1 MSARREGGDGVK
13 KLLMAVWVALMMAP
27 FAWANHT
34 ATDETGHAVSVPEH
48 AHRIICLIPSVTDA
62 VFALGAG
69 DDVVAVSDY
78 VKFPAEAMKKPS
90 VGSIMAPS
98 LETILD
104 FHPDLVLGSP
114 NGNPQGM
121 LDEIRK
127 LGIPVYLVDPHGVS
141 GILRSIR
148 SLGEATNRE
157 AQAAA
162 LVARLTQRI
171 AAVKARV
178 AGKPVVSIYMPVSYE
193 PNMTIGK
200 GAFITELIE
209 LAGGHSITSDLP
221 REWPTISMETVV
233 ERAPQALLLYRGGK
247 VSVEMLASRPG
258 WDVLPAVKNKRV
270 YYVDNRINFPSPIA
284 IDALEDLAK
293 EFHP

>member
-1 MSARREGGDGVK
+1 MVLLTVLLAPLARAQRT
-13 KLLMAVWVALMMAP
+13 L
-27 FAWANHT
+27 
-34 ATDETGHAVSVPEH
+34 TDETGHVVSVPDY
-48 AHRIICLIPSVTDA
+48 ARRMVCLIPSVTDA

-69 DDVVAVSDY
+69 ADVVAVSDY

-98 LETILD
+98 LEAILAL
-104 FHPDLVLGSP
+104 HPDLVLGSP
-114 NGNPQGM
+114 NGNPQGI
-121 LDEIRK
+121 LEQLRK

-141 GILRSIR
+141 GILKSVK
-148 SLGEATNRE
+148 SLGEATHRE
-157 AQAAA
+157 SQATA
-162 LVARLTQRI
+162 LIVRLQQRI
-171 AAVKARV
+171 DAVKAQV

-200 GAFITELIE
+200 GAFITEIVE
-209 LAGGHSITSDLP
+209 IAGGRSITSDLP
-221 REWPTISMETVV
+221 REWPAISMEAVV
-233 ERAPQALLLYRGGK
+233 ERRPEALLLYRGGK
-247 VSVEMLASRPG
+247 MSLEMLATKPG
-258 WDVLPAVKNKRV
+258 WDVLPAVRNHRV